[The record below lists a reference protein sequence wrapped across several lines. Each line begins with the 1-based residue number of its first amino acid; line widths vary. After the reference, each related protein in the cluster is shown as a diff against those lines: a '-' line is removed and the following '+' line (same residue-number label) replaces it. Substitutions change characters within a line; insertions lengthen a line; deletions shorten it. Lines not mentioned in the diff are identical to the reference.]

1 MRAVLTVLSLLL
13 LALPAQARPWIV
25 DPTGSRLEVGFS
37 QGSTA
42 VTARFERFGARIE
55 FDPDALDRSTVEVEV
70 ELASFASGDATRDGQ
85 AGSAEFLDIAT
96 SPVATYR
103 ATRFLALG
111 GDRYAV
117 EGELT
122 LRGVTRPVAHEA
134 EIVIDGE
141 RATARGTVPLV
152 RTDFGVGARQFA
164 TGDTVGLE
172 VLVTFEIQ
180 ARAG

>member
-1 MRAVLTVLSLLL
+1 MRRVLIVLSLIL
-13 LALPAQARPWIV
+13 LALPAHARSWIV
-25 DPTGSRLEVGFS
+25 DPAGSRLEVGFS
-37 QGSTA
+37 QGSTT
-42 VTARFERFGARIE
+42 VSARFERFDARIR
-55 FDPDALDRSTVEVEV
+55 FDPDALDASSVEVDV
-70 ELASFASGDATRDGQ
+70 ELASFASGDPTRDGQ
-85 AGSAEFLDIAT
+85 AVSAEFFDVAT

-103 ATRFLALG
+103 ARSFRALG
-111 GDRYAV
+111 GGRYAV

-122 LRGVTRPVAHEA
+122 LRGVTRPVTHEA
-134 EIVIDGE
+134 EIAIDGE
-141 RATARGTVPLV
+141 RATARGTVSLL

>member
-1 MRAVLTVLSLLL
+1 MRAL
-13 LALPAQARPWIV
+13 LAALILLTAAPVAQARSWIV
-25 DPTGSRLEVGFS
+25 DPGASRLEVGFT
-37 QGSTA
+37 QGSGA
-42 VTARFERFGARIE
+42 VIARFERFDARIA
-55 FDPDALDRSTVEVEV
+55 FDPDALDRSSVEVTV

-85 AGSAEFLDIAT
+85 AVSAEFLDVAT

-103 ATRFLALG
+103 ATGFRALG

-117 EGELT
+117 DGELT
-122 LRGVTRPVAHEA
+122 LRGVTRPLAHEA
-134 EIVIDGE
+134 TITIDGDSA
-141 RATARGTVPLV
+141 RASGTVPVL

-172 VLVTFEIQ
+172 VVVTFEIR